1 MKSTR
6 RFITVILTV
15 CIFSD
20 CKNPARL
27 VPLFYFSFIAMM
39 ATSNNKRAAIQEFFL
54 TFSFIAVVRTSLSNR
69 KHVQTG
75 LECDNGNN
83 PKTIT
88 IQNVVTSM
96 LCNLKEARRRA
107 PVVLSHVPFLDKFVL
122 RLSRNSYLPASGQ
135 NSDIAIKFS
144 DPDFLIEQ

>member
-1 MKSTR
+1 
-6 RFITVILTV
+6 
-15 CIFSD
+15 
-20 CKNPARL
+20 
-27 VPLFYFSFIAMM
+27 M
-39 ATSNNKRAAIQEFFL
+39 ATSNNKRAAIQEFIL

-75 LECDNGNN
+75 LECDNSND
-83 PKTIT
+83 PKIIIT

-122 RLSRNSYLPASGQ
+122 RLRRNSYLPASGQ

-144 DPDFLIEQ
+144 DSDFLIEQ